1 MDGYI
6 VYGGMQMTRG
16 SLARIEDG
24 RGILLS
30 VWDGGLWITEEG
42 NHRDYYIR
50 AGERFQL
57 KREGVTLAYAMQ
69 RANLTVT
76 APVPAHFAR
85 RIALIVPGSRAPRVL
100 YDRAQERGSR
110 LDGLRQRMKRF
121 WVNSYAPL
129 SRPTTAAL

>member
-57 KREGVTLAYAMQ
+57 QREGVTLAYAMQ
-69 RANLTVT
+69 DANFTVA
-76 APVPAHFAR
+76 APAAAR
-85 RIALIVPGSRAPRVL
+85 WMGCASA
-100 YDRAQERGSR
+100 
-110 LDGLRQRMKRF
+110 
-121 WVNSYAPL
+121 
-129 SRPTTAAL
+129 